1 MTIHKSQG
9 KTFERVVVDFSGGT
23 FASGQAYVALS
34 RCRTLAGLVLKQ
46 PITKR
51 FIFTDEKI
59 KDFYK
64 KLIK

>member
-1 MTIHKSQG
+1 
-9 KTFERVVVDFSGGT
+9 VVVDFSGGV

-46 PITKR
+46 PINKR
-51 FIFTDEKI
+51 FFFTDEKI